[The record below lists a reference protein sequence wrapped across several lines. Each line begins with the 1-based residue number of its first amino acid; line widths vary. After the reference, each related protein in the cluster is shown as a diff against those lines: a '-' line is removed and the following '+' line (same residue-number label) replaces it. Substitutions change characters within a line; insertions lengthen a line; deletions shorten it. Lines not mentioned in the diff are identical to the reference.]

1 MALASSVSGSGN
13 QVSKD
18 TETVVYY
25 LISATGIKAKITIAK
40 TTTVV
45 VWQAITKAAGDNW
58 IADTAHYAAGES
70 RRAFEDNRIVGS
82 YVAEQTIESKTVTKE
97 IV

>member
-1 MALASSVSGSGN
+1 MALASTVAGAGH

-18 TETVVYY
+18 TDTVVYY
-25 LISATGIKAKITIAK
+25 LISATGIKAKITVAK
-40 TTTVV
+40 TTTVT
-45 VWQAITKAAGDNW
+45 VWPAITKAAGDTW
-58 IADTAHYAAGES
+58 VADTGSFVAGES
-70 RRAFEDNRIVGS
+70 RRSYEDNRVVGS